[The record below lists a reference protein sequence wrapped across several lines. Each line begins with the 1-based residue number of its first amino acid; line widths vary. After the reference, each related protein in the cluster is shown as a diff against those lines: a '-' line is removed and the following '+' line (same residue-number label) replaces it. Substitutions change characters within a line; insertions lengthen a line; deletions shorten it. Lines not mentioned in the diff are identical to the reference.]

1 MTPPTIKTFPIQRL
15 KQRIT
20 TSPQIDGS
28 ADDLGSDVGS
38 TEALLATHRELK
50 EAVDGEREEVD
61 KFVGI
66 GRGLIEE
73 ENCDKDEVRD
83 DEITN

>member
-1 MTPPTIKTFPIQRL
+1 MTCARQCTSGCVHACPQI
-15 KQRIT
+15 IT
-20 TSPQIDGS
+20 PNPQIDGS
-28 ADDLGSDVGS
+28 AGDLGSDVGS

-73 ENCDKDEVRD
+73 ENCDKDAVRYQ
-83 DEITN
+83 